1 MEITSR
7 QVAIIQC
14 PGYDRRAMKEHLA
27 ALAAAVGFRLSAGSR
42 VVLKPNLVSGH
53 GHNGLACTHPEFVAA
68 AAEWCLDQGA
78 RVAIGDSPAFG
89 RAPAVMR
96 ACGFAASLKGLPV
109 ELIHF
114 GTARQVRLACGEQL
128 TLAAEALDCDALINL
143 PKLKAHSQTLISL
156 AVKNY
161 FGTVKG
167 FGKALLHQKL
177 GEDEQAF
184 CRMLV
189 DLLAVLP
196 GGISFVDGVQA
207 MHREG
212 PMRGEMFPLA
222 MMAGSINPVA
232 LDTAILLLLGINPER
247 SMIWRET
254 ARRKLAGA
262 GPEELAFPL
271 LQPREVPA
279 HGFLLPSALQP
290 IPFRTLQVFSSL
302 VKRVRLLLHS

>member
-1 MEITSR
+1 MEISSR
-7 QVAIIQC
+7 QVAISPC
-14 PGYDRRAMKEHLA
+14 PGYDRRSIKGHLA
-27 ALAAAVGFRLSAGSR
+27 AMAAAVGFRLPAGSR

-96 ACGFAASLKGLPV
+96 TCGMSASLKGLPV
-109 ELIHF
+109 ALIHF

-128 TLAAEALDCDALINL
+128 TLAAEALDCDVLINL
-143 PKLKAHSQTLISL
+143 PKFKAHSQTLISL

-222 MMAGSINPVA
+222 MVAGAVNPVA
-232 LDTAILLLLGINPER
+232 LDTAMLLLLGIDPER

-254 ARRKLAGA
+254 ARQKLAGA
-262 GPEELAFPL
+262 KPGELAFPL
-271 LQPREVPA
+271 LHPVEVGA
-279 HGFLLPSALQP
+279 HGFVLPEALKP

>member
-1 MEITSR
+1 MEISSKH
-7 QVAIIQC
+7 VGIQRC
-14 PGYDRRAMKEHLA
+14 PAYDRRVIKEQAATIAA
-27 ALAAAVGFRLSAGSR
+27 ALGFRLAPASR
-42 VVLKPNLVSGH
+42 VLLKPNLVSGR

-68 AAEWCLDQGA
+68 VAEWCLDCGA

-89 RAPAVMR
+89 RAPSVMR
-96 ACGFAASLKGLPV
+96 ACGIAQSLKGLPV

-114 GTARQVRLACGEQL
+114 GPARQVRLACGERL
-128 TLAAEALDCDALINL
+128 TLAAEALDCDILVNL
-143 PKLKAHSQTLISL
+143 PKFKAHSQTLITL

-196 GGISFVDGVQA
+196 GGISLIDGVQA
-207 MHREG
+207 MHRKG
-212 PMRGEMFPLA
+212 PMNGEMFPLG
-222 MMAGSINPVA
+222 MVAGSVNPVA
-232 LDTAILLLLGINPER
+232 LDTAMLLMLGMKPEQ

-254 ARRKLAGA
+254 ERQKLAGA
-262 GPEELAFPL
+262 RPEELLFPL
-271 LQPREVPA
+271 LQPLDIA
-279 HGFLLPSALQP
+279 ANGFVLPSALKP
-290 IPFRTLQVFSSL
+290 IPFRPLQVFNSM

>member
-1 MEITSR
+1 MEISSQKVGILRYPTYDR
-7 QVAIIQC
+7 QAIKEQVAT
-14 PGYDRRAMKEHLA
+14 LA
-27 ALAAAVGFRLSAGSR
+27 QALGFRMPSGCR
-42 VVLKPNLVSGH
+42 VVLKPNLVSGR
-53 GHNGLACTHPEFVAA
+53 GHTGLACTHPEFVAA
-68 AAEWCLDQGA
+68 VAEWCLDCGA
-78 RVAIGDSPAFG
+78 KVRVGDSPAFG

-96 ACGFAASLKGLPV
+96 TCGIAQSLQGLPV

-114 GTARQVRLACGEQL
+114 GTARQVRLACGERL
-128 TLAAEALDCDALINL
+128 TLAAEALDCDFLINL
-143 PKLKAHSQTLISL
+143 PKFKAHSQTLISL

-207 MHREG
+207 MHRRG
-212 PMRGEMFPLA
+212 PLQGEIFPLG
-222 MMAGSINPVA
+222 MVGGSVNPVA
-232 LDTAILLLLGINPER
+232 LDTAMLLMLGMKPEQ

-254 ARRKLAGA
+254 ARQQLAGA
-262 GPEELAFPL
+262 WPEELVFPL
-271 LQPREVPA
+271 LQPWDVPA
-279 HGFLLPSALQP
+279 QGFVLPSALKP
-290 IPFRTLQVFSSL
+290 IPFKPLQVFNSM

>member
-1 MEITSR
+1 MEISSQKVGILR
-7 QVAIIQC
+7 C
-14 PGYDRRAMKEHLA
+14 PGYDRRAIKGQVATLA
-27 ALAAAVGFRLSAGSR
+27 QALGFRITPGSR
-42 VVLKPNLVSGH
+42 VLLKPNLVAGR

-68 AAEWCLDQGA
+68 VALWCLDCGA
-78 RVAIGDSPAFG
+78 RVAVGDSPAFG

-96 ACGFAASLKGLPV
+96 ACGIADSLKGLPV

-114 GTARQVRLACGEQL
+114 GTARQVRLACGERI
-128 TLAAEALDCDALINL
+128 TLAAEALDCDVLINL
-143 PKLKAHSQTLISL
+143 PKFKAHSQTLISL

-177 GEDEQAF
+177 GEDEQSF

-196 GGISFVDGVQA
+196 GGISLVDGVQA
-207 MHREG
+207 MHRRG
-212 PMRGEMFPLA
+212 PMKGEMFPLGVV
-222 MMAGSINPVA
+222 AGSVNPVA
-232 LDTAILLLLGINPER
+232 LDTALLLMLGVKPEQ

-254 ARRKLAGA
+254 ARQRLTGSR
-262 GPEELAFPL
+262 PEGLVFPL
-271 LQPREVPA
+271 LQPREVA
-279 HGFLLPSALQP
+279 VDGFVLPSELKP
-290 IPFRTLQVFSSL
+290 IPFKPLQVFNSM

>member
-1 MEITSR
+1 MEISSR
-7 QVAIIQC
+7 QVSIVQC
-14 PGYDRRAMKEHLA
+14 PGYERRAMKEHLA
-27 ALAAAVGFRLSAGSR
+27 ALAAATGFHLPAGSR
-42 VVLKPNLVSGH
+42 VVLKPNLVSGR

-68 AAEWCLDQGA
+68 AAEWCLDNGA
-78 RVAIGDSPAFG
+78 QVAIGDSPAFG

-96 ACGFAASLKGLPV
+96 ACGYAASLKGLPV

-114 GTARQVRLACGEQL
+114 ATARQVRLACGERL
-128 TLAAEALDCDALINL
+128 TLAAEPLDCDVLINL

-196 GGISFVDGVQA
+196 AGISFVDGVQA

-212 PMRGEMFPLA
+212 PMDGEMFPLA
-222 MMAGSINPVA
+222 VMAGSINPVA
-232 LDTAILLLLGINPER
+232 LDTAMLLLLGINPEQ

-254 ARRKLAGA
+254 ARQQLAGA
-262 GPEELAFPL
+262 RPEELVFPL
-271 LQPREVPA
+271 LQPRDVA
-279 HGFLLPSALQP
+279 ANGFVLPSTLNP
-290 IPFRTLQVFSSL
+290 IPFRTMQVVRSL